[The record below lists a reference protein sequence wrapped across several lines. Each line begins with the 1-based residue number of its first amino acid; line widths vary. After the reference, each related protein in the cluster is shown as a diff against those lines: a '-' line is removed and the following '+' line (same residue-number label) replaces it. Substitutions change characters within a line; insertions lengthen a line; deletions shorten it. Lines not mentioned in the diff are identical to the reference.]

1 MAKFIFSLGDENFRL
16 LLVEAKTRD
25 ISIQELIRAVI
36 IPTWV
41 KDNIDPRTHRD
52 PTSVLSAA
60 TGPLNQRNGV
70 LPSSIGRLKP

>member
-16 LLVEAKTRD
+16 LLAEAKTRD

-36 IPTWV
+36 IPSWM
-41 KDNIDPRTHRD
+41 KDNLNARTHTD
-52 PTSVLSAA
+52 PTSILSATA
-60 TGPLNQRNGV
+60 GHLNQRTGV